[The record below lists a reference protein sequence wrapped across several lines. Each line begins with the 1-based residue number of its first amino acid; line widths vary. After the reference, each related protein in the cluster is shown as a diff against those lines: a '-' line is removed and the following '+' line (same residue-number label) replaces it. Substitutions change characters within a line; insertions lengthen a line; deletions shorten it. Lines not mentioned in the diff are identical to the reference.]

1 MKGDLTIKDV
11 TKSIELKVSHKG
23 TAQFMGQT
31 KTGIKVTAA
40 INRSDFGLSYNSL
53 LETGGAIV
61 GSEVRITLNFELVK
75 R

>member
-1 MKGDLTIKDV
+1 
-11 TKSIELKVSHKG
+11 
-23 TAQFMGQT
+23 MGQT